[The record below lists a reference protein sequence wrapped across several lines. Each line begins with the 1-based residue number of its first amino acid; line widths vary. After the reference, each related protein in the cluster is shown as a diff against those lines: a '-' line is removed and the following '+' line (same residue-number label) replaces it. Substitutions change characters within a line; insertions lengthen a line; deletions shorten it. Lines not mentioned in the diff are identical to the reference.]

1 MWLDTPRRY
10 GLISRTL
17 HWTMAYLL
25 IWQFVVILTWRL
37 FGDREWVR
45 TVTLL
50 GPGHGTVGLLVI
62 VLVVIRAIWW
72 TVNRNRRPV
81 QSTTTAGHAAVV
93 VHASAYLLMFGI
105 PTLALLR
112 AYGSGK
118 GWEPWIPASGVEVSW
133 MMAPADRLHSL
144 LAWGLSVL
152 IAGHVTMALVHR
164 FALNDQTLGRMAG
177 RLGRATTDE
186 EAMTCRPARRDLK
199 AASRTKSGQLRL
211 EALCNAC
218 QRPRGLSC
226 SCCFG

>member
-1 MWLDTPRRY
+1 MTNRNFRMWLDTPKHY

-37 FGDREWVR
+37 FGDTEWVR
-45 TVTLL
+45 TVTSL

-72 TVNRNRRPV
+72 IVNRNRRPV
-81 QSTTTAGHAAVV
+81 KSTTVTGHLAAV
-93 VHASAYLLMFGI
+93 VHASFYLLMFSI
-105 PTLALLR
+105 PALALLR

-133 MMAPADRLHSL
+133 MIAPADRLHSL

-152 IAGHVTMALVHR
+152 IAGHVIMALVHH
-164 FALNDQTLGRMAG
+164 FALNDETLGRMTG
-177 RLGRATTDE
+177 RPGRATTDE
-186 EAMTCRPARRDLK
+186 
-199 AASRTKSGQLRL
+199 
-211 EALCNAC
+211 
-218 QRPRGLSC
+218 
-226 SCCFG
+226 